1 MKFSAILGK
10 RQVVLATLI
19 FALSIAIYLNWQ
31 FSNSGEG
38 FDITGALT
46 SSKNLGDAQFV
57 GNTSEDS
64 DNSTASMT
72 STEYFNNARLSRQL
86 SRDHALEV
94 LKSVVDDETADADA
108 KNEAV
113 AAVAQIAKNIT
124 LEDELETL
132 IKAKGFEDCVVTI
145 EANQITAAVKTE
157 GLVQSEVMQ
166 IRDII
171 IGNTDFKTE
180 NIKVF
185 EVK

>member
-10 RQVVLATLI
+10 RQIVLATLI
-19 FALSIAIYLNWQ
+19 LALSIAIYLNWQ
-31 FSNSGEG
+31 FSGSEG

-46 SSKNLGDAQFV
+46 SKNLGDAQFV
-57 GNTSEDS
+57 GNNSKSTSSS
-64 DNSTASMT
+64 DTSSM
-72 STEYFNNARLSRQL
+72 SSIEYFNNARLSRQL

-94 LKSVVDDETADADA
+94 LQSVVNDENTDQDD
-108 KNEAV
+108 KNEAI
-113 AAVAQIAKNIT
+113 AAVALIAKNIT

-145 EANQITAAVKTE
+145 EANQITTAVKTE

-171 IGNTDFKTE
+171 IGNTEFKTE
-180 NIKVF
+180 NIRVI

>member
-1 MKFSAILGK
+1 MRFSAVLGK
-10 RQVVLATLI
+10 RQIVLATLI
-19 FALSIAIYLNWQ
+19 LALAIAIYLNWQ

-38 FDITGALT
+38 FDITGAL
-46 SSKNLGDAQFV
+46 SSKNLGEAQFV
-57 GNTSEDS
+57 GN
-64 DNSTASMT
+64 NSTDSSSSGTSSM
-72 STEYFNNARLSRQL
+72 SSEEYFNNARLSRKL

-94 LKSVVDDETADADA
+94 LQSLVNDENTDDET

-124 LEDELETL
+124 LEEQLENL

-145 EANQITAAVKTE
+145 ESNQVSVAVKSE

-171 IGNTDFKTE
+171 IGNTNYKTE
-180 NIKVF
+180 NIRVI